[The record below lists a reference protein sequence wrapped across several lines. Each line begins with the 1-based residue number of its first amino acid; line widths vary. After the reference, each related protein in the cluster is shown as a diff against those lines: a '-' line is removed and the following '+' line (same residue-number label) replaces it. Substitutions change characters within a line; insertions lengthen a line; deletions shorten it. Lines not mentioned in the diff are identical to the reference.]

1 MKTPGE
7 RLFFALWPDD
17 AIRQQ
22 LVDAYA
28 RIPGLKGQRDVLPNN
43 LHMTLHFLGNI
54 EASRVDCFRR
64 QAEVISAHRFQLQ
77 LDRFGYFKK
86 ARVLW
91 LGCEQLPDELIQL
104 HANLGASIQACDFQP
119 ELRPF
124 HPHVTLARKL
134 RHAPQFV
141 PVKPIVWNLDKFVL
155 IQSFTHAEGVEYRVK
170 QSFPLL
176 EKAP

>member
-43 LHMTLHFLGNI
+43 LHVTLHFLGNV

-91 LGCEQLPDELIQL
+91 LGCELKSNRLSFDQPGKQLFPQTFYP
-104 HANLGASIQACDFQP
+104 GRDF
-119 ELRPF
+119 
-124 HPHVTLARKL
+124 
-134 RHAPQFV
+134 
-141 PVKPIVWNLDKFVL
+141 
-155 IQSFTHAEGVEYRVK
+155 S
-170 QSFPLL
+170 
-176 EKAP
+176 